1 MMLFVARRLKEME
14 PPIPKALLNVC
25 HVLADALS
33 TTSLCYLGSP
43 GKQVE
48 LSEKSVNH
56 YLARLQLLE
65 SLLVPTICCF
75 ADGFYTKKV
84 RFFLEKE
91 EESIGLIERIQIFS
105 GLPTLEKAIHLVG
118 GVGQE
123 FGAFH
128 CYDEYSELAN
138 LYGRSKRIRERQ
150 LKIYPEDHP
159 GIINLSEPKVVGKE
173 LPELLLS
180 DEFNYRYVPDGV
192 CWVNFWD
199 KTQVETVGV
208 ERIRKAPWA
217 RIIQQPTGAM
227 VLVATETA
235 TDIENPA
242 HIEQLRQ
249 IVECIN
255 LREAQEQYRLS

>member
-1 MMLFVARRLKEME
+1 ME
-14 PPIPKALLNVC
+14 LPLPKTLLNVC
-25 HVLADALS
+25 HVVADALS
-33 TTSLCYLGSP
+33 TTPLCYLGIPS
-43 GKQVE
+43 KQVE
-48 LSEKSVNH
+48 LSEISITA
-56 YLARLQLLE
+56 YLARLELLE
-65 SLLVPTICCF
+65 SLLVPTTCYF
-75 ADGFYTKKV
+75 TDAFYTEKV
-84 RFFLEKE
+84 SFFFNKEKD
-91 EESIGLIERIQIFS
+91 SIGLVERLQIFS
-105 GLPTLEKAIHLVG
+105 DLPTLEQAIHLVG

-128 CYDEYSELAN
+128 CYDEYSDLAN

-150 LKIYPEDHP
+150 LKIYPEDDP
-159 GIINLSEPKVVGKE
+159 RVINLSEPKVVSNE

-235 TDIENPA
+235 TEIENPA

-255 LREAQEQYRLS
+255 LRELQEQYR